1 MTRSETTKI
10 LAILT
15 AAFPGAY
22 RNLNEEEAN
31 GVVSVWNLH
40 FANFPADIVFMAL
53 NKAIST
59 SKKYPPTICE
69 VKEKISSLYYEAY
82 DALNGAFPL
91 TEELNRE
98 YQRIYD
104 ITKDYK
110 FSKTEIELSDIL
122 ISSSRQYLLE

>member
-82 DALNGAFPL
+82 DALNGGFPL

-110 FSKTEIELSDIL
+110 VSKTEIELSDIL
-122 ISSSRQYLLE
+122 INSSRQYLLE